1 MAFDSTSERAL
12 MLGEFSGDDAG
23 LITRANSDPQ
33 NITAKVGA
41 TGVAVSVP
49 LTDIDLTDYGDLVIT
64 IERPTRRGD
73 VQVIEDAAIT
83 VSGAGNNVFTFQP
96 DSTVLAYPADFIYS
110 LREVSTGDVIVSGR
124 LAVSYAALEDTP

>member
-1 MAFDSTSERAL
+1 MLGLFAGLDSTAYV
-12 MLGEFSGDDAG
+12 
-23 LITRANSDPQ
+23 TRANSDPQ

-41 TGVAVSVP
+41 TGVAVSVT
-49 LTDIDLTDYGDLVIT
+49 LTGIDLTDYGDLVLA

-73 VQVIEDAAIT
+73 VQVIEDASIT
-83 VSGAGNNVFTFQP
+83 VSGASNNVFTFQP

-124 LAVSYAALEDTP
+124 LAVSYAALEDVP